1 MLCSLLLARALIALF
16 APLLG
21 ASRLRCSLTTAP
33 PAQARRSPCCVH
45 CSSRERSSLCSLR
58 SLALRACDARSL
70 QHLRR
75 KRDDLCDA
83 RSLEHL
89 RRKRDDLHAV
99 FIAPRASAHRSVRSA
114 PWRFAPA
121 MLAHYSTS
129 GASETIS
136 MLCSLLLARALI
148 ALFAPLLGA
157 SRLRCSLTTAPPA
170 QAR

>member
-75 KRDDLCDA
+75 KRDDL
-83 RSLEHL
+83 
-89 RRKRDDLHAV
+89 HAV

-129 GASETIS
+129 GASEMIS
-136 MLCSLLLARALI
+136 AMLVHYSTS
-148 ALFAPLLGA
+148 GA
-157 SRLRCSLTTAPPA
+157 SE
-170 QAR
+170 